1 MGKDSLNKI
10 NPNRLFDY
18 SQENHDS
25 FSSFNDVL
33 NSGEFFRYREDGVV
47 SKSCKLEEQLAAY
60 VGQEACMLVCN
71 GTTGLEVALWAV
83 GVRPGDRVLV
93 SAYSYIASSLA
104 VVNIGAMPIPLDMG
118 SDLSV
123 SIPAEHI
130 AQESISAAVVVH
142 IQGHAI
148 DFRDFFRW
156 CEDRKVP
163 IVEDIC
169 QAFGAIDVEGHRTGS
184 IGCLSVTSFQ
194 QSKQLCAGEGGA
206 IFGSEQL
213 IRRIRSRV
221 DLGAVRTSGGLP
233 RWDLPESG
241 PGNNRRLSELQAAL
255 VLDQF
260 ERLPLTLEVQ
270 QSNRM
275 ILWEASNFVSGNVS
289 RTRSW
294 PDTGSHTLF
303 LAHTN
308 DSAQHFIEVLHRHG
322 VHSYVVWPVP
332 FPEHPVYD
340 RILTEVDW
348 DASMY
353 SSVSS
358 FSRRMISIPT
368 PKYLTKEDAESIG
381 TIVRKLR
388 NDVTEG

>member
-1 MGKDSLNKI
+1 M
-10 NPNRLFDY
+10 
-18 SQENHDS
+18 
-25 FSSFNDVL
+25 
-33 NSGEFFRYREDGVV
+33 
-47 SKSCKLEEQLAAY
+47 
-60 VGQEACMLVCN
+60 
-71 GTTGLEVALWAV
+71 
-83 GVRPGDRVLV
+83 
-93 SAYSYIASSLA
+93 
-104 VVNIGAMPIPLDMG
+104 
-118 SDLSV
+118 
-123 SIPAEHI
+123 
-130 AQESISAAVVVH
+130 
-142 IQGHAI
+142 
-148 DFRDFFRW
+148 
-156 CEDRKVP
+156 
-163 IVEDIC
+163 
-169 QAFGAIDVEGHRTGS
+169 
-184 IGCLSVTSFQ
+184 
-194 QSKQLCAGEGGA
+194 
-206 IFGSEQL
+206 
-213 IRRIRSRV
+213 
-221 DLGAVRTSGGLP
+221 RTSGGLP

-260 ERLPLTLEVQ
+260 ERLPFTLEVQ

-322 VHSYVVWPVP
+322 VHSYVVWPIP

-381 TIVRKLR
+381 TLVRELR